1 MDTTADDRL
10 RSVVLVGAAVA
21 VLAVGGWWWQAAAPA
36 STARSAA
43 PSETVPSAGPS
54 VSTAL
59 ERALVA
65 GGPGERLTM
74 RVDASGEVVSIT
86 EGVRPEFDPETGKI
100 VNIHGDPAA
109 LFFKGDLP
117 SFRDTVWQERAALA
131 PGQSVVRQAPGD
143 SGRHLLQYRC
153 TRPGTM
159 LVSVSGAG
167 LAGPSRLA
175 CDGTIANAEVLAHGM
190 PFRVTLSTA
199 TEREIDVQAQLVLL
213 PS

>member
-10 RSVVLVGAAVA
+10 RSAVLVGAAVA

-43 PSETVPSAGPS
+43 PSETAPSTGPS

-59 ERALVA
+59 ERALVT
-65 GGPGERLTM
+65 GVPGERLTM
-74 RVDASGEVVSIT
+74 RVDESGEVVSISD
-86 EGVRPEFDPETGKI
+86 GVRTEIDPETGKI
-100 VNIHGDPAA
+100 VDIDGNLAA
-109 LFFKGDLP
+109 FFFEGDLP
-117 SFRDTVWQERAALA
+117 SFQETIWRERAALA

-153 TRPGTM
+153 TRPGAM

-167 LAGPSRLA
+167 LAGPSQID
-175 CDGTIANAEVLAHGM
+175 CDGTVASAEVLAHGR
-190 PFRVTLSTA
+190 PFRVSLSA
-199 TEREIDVQAQLVLL
+199 AGEREIDIQAQLVLL
-213 PS
+213 PR

>member
-10 RSVVLVGAAVA
+10 RSAVLVGAAAA

-43 PSETVPSAGPS
+43 PSETVPSTGPS

-59 ERALVA
+59 ERALVT
-65 GGPGERLTM
+65 GVPGERLTM
-74 RVDASGEVVSIT
+74 RVDASGEVVSI
-86 EGVRPEFDPETGKI
+86 PEDAWPEIDPETGKI
-100 VNIHGDPAA
+100 VDIHGDPAG
-109 LFFKGDLP
+109 LSFQGDLP
-117 SFRDTVWQERAALA
+117 SFRDAVWQERAALA

-153 TRPGTM
+153 TRPGAM

-167 LAGPSRLA
+167 LAGPSQID
-175 CDGTIANAEVLAHGM
+175 CDGTVASAEVLAHGR
-190 PFRVTLSTA
+190 PFRVSLSA
-199 TEREIDVQAQLVLL
+199 AGEREIDVQAQLVLL
-213 PS
+213 PR

>member
-10 RSVVLVGAAVA
+10 RSAVLVGAAVA

-43 PSETVPSAGPS
+43 PAIVPSAGPS

-59 ERALVA
+59 ERALVTA
-65 GGPGERLTM
+65 VPGERLMM
-74 RVDASGEVVSIT
+74 RVDASGEVVSIP
-86 EGVRPEFDPETGKI
+86 EGVRPEFDPETGMI
-100 VNIHGDPAA
+100 VDIHGDPAA
-109 LFFKGDLP
+109 LSFEGELP

-167 LAGPSRLA
+167 LAGPSRIA
-175 CDGTIANAEVLAHGM
+175 CDGTIANAEVLAHGR
-190 PFRVTLSTA
+190 PFRVSLSTA
-199 TEREIDVQAQLVLL
+199 VEREIDVQAQLVLL
-213 PS
+213 PR